1 MRRYQSVILALFLGV
16 LVSACAT
23 NQTKD
28 IEVLAKARPNVDF
41 SAYKTY
47 AWLETAEIV
56 NDPAGQ
62 WEPPQFDADAEV
74 TRLVNGELHKRG
86 MTEVSSNPELLVT
99 FVAGIDM
106 QSLELREDPE
116 DKKLETLQNIP
127 KGALVVVL
135 ADAGARVPVWAGVAT
150 ADVGQQ
156 TSSDAMRKR
165 LDYAISEMF
174 KGLPGGIKPGSSP
187 GY

>member
-1 MRRYQSVILALFLGV
+1 MRSYQSVIIALFLGV
-16 LVSACAT
+16 LVSACAS
-23 NQTKD
+23 NLTKD

-74 TRLVNGELHKRG
+74 TRLVNGELRKRG
-86 MTEVSSNPELLVT
+86 ITEVTSNPELLVT

-106 QSLELREDPE
+106 ESIELREDPKDE
-116 DKKLETLQNIP
+116 KLETLQNIP
-127 KGALVVVL
+127 KGALVVML

-150 ADVGQQ
+150 ADVAQQ
-156 TSSDAMRKR
+156 TSSNAMRKR

-174 KGLPGGIKPGSSP
+174 KGLPGGINPGLSP